1 MIGHSLGG
9 AIAVRLAAETPDVAG
24 FRHLDDREVARLDR
38 IRVVR
43 GRFEAPDGSTFERDV
58 VRNQAVVAMVPVL
71 GDGSSV
77 LLVRQYRGPI
87 DRYLLEIPAGLCDVD
102 GEDPEATARRELVEE
117 VGREADSLE
126 LIASYYPA
134 AGFSDQFVR
143 LYLATGLREVPADRQ
158 GVEEQDMTVE
168 AFDLADLDEA
178 APAVASSAPAAGE
191 LGVQGFKRLLSR
203 EGFDLAGLG
212 LTSENVLTRAYAGA
226 QLQAEAAEA
235 RLQGAHRPFDGFP
248 PDSHTPGAGPGGARP
263 EAPPAVGG
271 GDHPSTT
278 VPGSGSTE
286 HPVPTGAGIHDS
298 QFPSTPQPHT
308 ILGPGDEMLP
318 VVPEGA
324 AGIPAQNGA
333 GMAYEIPPGTEGLDP
348 RVARVRVMDPVLS
361 GRYPYPDGYVSDDK

>member
-1 MIGHSLGG
+1 
-9 AIAVRLAAETPDVAG
+9 VAG
-24 FRHLDDREVARLDR
+24 FRHLEDREVARLDR

-58 VRNQAVVAMVPVL
+58 VRNQEVVAIVPVL
-71 GDGSSV
+71 DDGASV

-178 APAVASSAPAAGE
+178 IAS
-191 LGVQGFKRLLSR
+191 GVLADSKTLIGLLLVRDRLR
-203 EGFDLAGLG
+203 
-212 LTSENVLTRAYAGA
+212 
-226 QLQAEAAEA
+226 
-235 RLQGAHRPFDGFP
+235 RP
-248 PDSHTPGAGPGGARP
+248 
-263 EAPPAVGG
+263 
-271 GDHPSTT
+271 
-278 VPGSGSTE
+278 
-286 HPVPTGAGIHDS
+286 
-298 QFPSTPQPHT
+298 
-308 ILGPGDEMLP
+308 
-318 VVPEGA
+318 
-324 AGIPAQNGA
+324 
-333 GMAYEIPPGTEGLDP
+333 
-348 RVARVRVMDPVLS
+348 
-361 GRYPYPDGYVSDDK
+361 

>member
-1 MIGHSLGG
+1 M
-9 AIAVRLAAETPDVAG
+9 AG

-58 VRNQAVVAMVPVL
+58 VRNQEVVAIVPVL
-71 GDGSSV
+71 DDGSSV

-178 APAVASSAPAAGE
+178 IAS
-191 LGVQGFKRLLSR
+191 GVLADSKTLIGLLLVRDRLR
-203 EGFDLAGLG
+203 
-212 LTSENVLTRAYAGA
+212 
-226 QLQAEAAEA
+226 
-235 RLQGAHRPFDGFP
+235 RP
-248 PDSHTPGAGPGGARP
+248 
-263 EAPPAVGG
+263 
-271 GDHPSTT
+271 
-278 VPGSGSTE
+278 
-286 HPVPTGAGIHDS
+286 
-298 QFPSTPQPHT
+298 
-308 ILGPGDEMLP
+308 
-318 VVPEGA
+318 
-324 AGIPAQNGA
+324 
-333 GMAYEIPPGTEGLDP
+333 
-348 RVARVRVMDPVLS
+348 
-361 GRYPYPDGYVSDDK
+361 